1 MEASEANSIM
11 LRLRHLRENLE
22 ELDRKFGQLAVNAQ
36 VTGQIQRADLDTVQV
51 AIRSSLLAS
60 TSLWNDLREP
70 IRKASPS
77 GMTRELREH
86 DPKHAFRVQG
96 STPVASDSSTDCTR
110 PLPDSGETTTI
121 ESQEVQTP
129 VGSSQPSTSGVKEGE
144 ISLRPMTGTSKANT
158 NEVISSSAWQDY
170 QRSKPEDVREW
181 YDFGA
186 LASIH
191 TMSPSFPELSKLP
204 EWISGAVFDS
214 WQNNPHLK
222 RGDVLE
228 IKFVSVAPE
237 TAGNGSHPA
246 FHFMKLQRP
255 DMVAFNKIKAAS
267 REAPLVSAIS
277 EDSISTRRAW
287 GLWVCLTEMDKVKY
301 PFKIFSNKVN
311 GSFLLNSMTGKS
323 TEFAESLFEKKR
335 MLICENKL
343 PATEA
348 TRMKTCNMLHV
359 GQWHNHLCPCCE
371 KQEKPLFGTKIRITK
386 NKPEPDQD
394 KGKRKIFTKRGK
406 S

>member
-36 VTGQIQRADLDTVQV
+36 VAGQIQRADLDTVQV

-110 PLPDSGETTTI
+110 PSPDSGETATI

-129 VGSSQPSTSGVKEGE
+129 VDSSQPSTSGVKEGE

-158 NEVISSSAWQDY
+158 NELISSSTWQDY
-170 QRSKPEDVREW
+170 QRMWKKLISRKGVNPDKTIIKTSGKYNRVWMLEGSKPEDVREW

-186 LASIH
+186 LASVH
-191 TMSPSFPELSKLP
+191 TMSPSFPEISKLP

-237 TAGNGSHPA
+237 TAGKGSHPA
-246 FHFMKLQRP
+246 FHFMKLQRS

-267 REAPLVSAIS
+267 GEAPLVSAIS

-335 MLICENKL
+335 MLIWKNKL
-343 PATEA
+343 PQTEA

-359 GQWHNHLCPCCE
+359 GQ
-371 KQEKPLFGTKIRITK
+371 
-386 NKPEPDQD
+386 
-394 KGKRKIFTKRGK
+394 
-406 S
+406 

>member
-36 VTGQIQRADLDTVQV
+36 VAEQIQRADLDTVQV

-77 GMTRELREH
+77 GMTHELREH

-96 STPVASDSSTDCTR
+96 STPVVSDSSTDCTR
-110 PLPDSGETTTI
+110 PLPDSGETATI

-170 QRSKPEDVREW
+170 QRKTIIETSGKYNRVWMLEGSKSEDVREW

-186 LASIH
+186 LASVH

-228 IKFVSVAPE
+228 IKFVSVAPK
-237 TAGNGSHPA
+237 TAGKGSHPA

-267 REAPLVSAIS
+267 GEAPLVSAIS
-277 EDSISTRRAW
+277 EDSIST
-287 GLWVCLTEMDKVKY
+287 K
-301 PFKIFSNKVN
+301 
-311 GSFLLNSMTGKS
+311 
-323 TEFAESLFEKKR
+323 ESL
-335 MLICENKL
+335 
-343 PATEA
+343 
-348 TRMKTCNMLHV
+348 
-359 GQWHNHLCPCCE
+359 
-371 KQEKPLFGTKIRITK
+371 GTM
-386 NKPEPDQD
+386 
-394 KGKRKIFTKRGK
+394 
-406 S
+406 

>member
-1 MEASEANSIM
+1 MEVSEANSIM
-11 LRLRHLRENLE
+11 LRLRHLRKNLE

-36 VTGQIQRADLDTVQV
+36 VAGPIQRADLDTVQV

-77 GMTRELREH
+77 GMTHELREH

-96 STPVASDSSTDCTR
+96 STPVVSDSSTDCTR
-110 PLPDSGETTTI
+110 PSPDSGETATI

-170 QRSKPEDVREW
+170 QCKTIIETSGKYNRVWMLERSKPEEFILCHRVFRNSQNFRSGLVR
-181 YDFGA
+181 
-186 LASIH
+186 
-191 TMSPSFPELSKLP
+191 
-204 EWISGAVFDS
+204 AVFDS

-237 TAGNGSHPA
+237 TADKGSHPG

-255 DMVAFNKIKAAS
+255 NMVAFNKIKTAS

-301 PFKIFSNKVN
+301 PFNIFSNKMN

-335 MLICENKL
+335 MLNWENKL
-343 PATEA
+343 PATET

-359 GQWHNHLCPCCE
+359 GKWHNHLCPCCE
-371 KQEKPLFGTKIRITK
+371 KQEKPQFGTKI
-386 NKPEPDQD
+386 P
-394 KGKRKIFTKRGK
+394 
-406 S
+406 

>member
-36 VTGQIQRADLDTVQV
+36 VAGQIQRADLDTVQV

-77 GMTRELREH
+77 GMTHELREH

-110 PLPDSGETTTI
+110 PSPDSGETATI

-170 QRSKPEDVREW
+170 QRMWEKLISRKGVNPSKTIIETSEKYNRVWMLEGSKPEDVREW

-186 LASIH
+186 LASVH
-191 TMSPSFPELSKLP
+191 TMSPSFSKISKLP

-237 TAGNGSHPA
+237 TAGKGSHPA

-267 REAPLVSAIS
+267 GEAPLVSAIS

-323 TEFAESLFEKKR
+323 TEFAESSFEKKR
-335 MLICENKL
+335 MLIRE
-343 PATEA
+343 
-348 TRMKTCNMLHV
+348 
-359 GQWHNHLCPCCE
+359 
-371 KQEKPLFGTKIRITK
+371 
-386 NKPEPDQD
+386 
-394 KGKRKIFTKRGK
+394 
-406 S
+406 